1 VRSSQSRLISQAPQ
15 LDDSGLNQVQRIVYR
30 ERVVTLTPNLSH
42 CKGNVVASFYDILP
56 QFAAGVK
63 RLKAL
68 KIFQILNFRQYASR
82 PDLRRFCSARFRNA
96 RICRR
101 I

>member
-1 VRSSQSRLISQAPQ
+1 
-15 LDDSGLNQVQRIVYR
+15 
-30 ERVVTLTPNLSH
+30 
-42 CKGNVVASFYDILP
+42 LP

-68 KIFQILNFRQYASR
+68 KIFQILNFRQHASR

-101 I
+101 IVSLRTFLTRRIFPQTWIGN